1 MFHFDPLRVFLL
13 KNGASA
19 AIPNAEG
26 RTVLDLI
33 AEREGTAVG
42 TVGTITSPGQE
53 QQLAEQQQQQ
63 QQDEEEA
70 HEEGGEE
77 EEEEDDGGWAAYLEA
92 QHEAGQEEQEEAHG
106 FAEQEEEEQEAEVGM

>member
-70 HEEGGEE
+70 HEEG
-77 EEEEDDGGWAAYLEA
+77 EEEEDENDGGWAAYLEA

>member
-63 QQDEEEA
+63 QQDEEEV
-70 HEEGGEE
+70 HEEGEE